1 MHFKK
6 IKKKINIYKIY
17 DKILKLKEAHMSFK
31 FHINHA
37 HRHKVLMLLGISNKI
52 KMAAYGTITM
62 SHCIK

>member
-17 DKILKLKEAHMSFK
+17 DKILKLKEARMSFK
-31 FHINHA
+31 FYINHP
-37 HRHKVLMLLGISNKI
+37 HKHKDLMLLGISNKI

>member
-1 MHFKK
+1 
-6 IKKKINIYKIY
+6 
-17 DKILKLKEAHMSFK
+17 MSFK

-37 HRHKVLMLLGISNKI
+37 HRHKDLMLLGISNKI